1 MKLNAIIRN
10 SIIILSLAC
19 VPAFIAPAL
28 TPAAP
33 ERPKAALVQGGR
45 AEQWADSVM
54 ATMTMRQKVGQLFIP
69 RLDVFDNAAGHTA
82 LKKMVTQG
90 QVGGFLL
97 GKGTV
102 AGYANLIR
110 CAQDV
115 AKVPL
120 MVTLDGEW
128 GLAMRLSDAPRFPYS
143 MGLGAISDPELLYAY
158 GREVARECREVG
170 IHVNFAPVLDVN
182 SNPANPVIGYRSF
195 GENPQRVSAL
205 GCAYSRGLED
215 GGVMAVGKHFPG
227 HGDTSV
233 DSHKALP
240 TVDHSAAT
248 LENVD
253 LVPFRDFINSGF
265 GGIMVGH
272 LKVPALDASGT
283 PASLSAKVSTGLLKK
298 EMGFGGLV
306 FTDALAMK
314 GAVANEGGNNCV
326 AALKAGA
333 DVLLGSG
340 SPYNDI
346 EAVVAAVKSG
356 AVSEKRVEES
366 CRKILAAKY
375 QLGLAD
381 GAVTPRKNVKAVVNG
396 PASKSVN
403 ERLAAG
409 SITAVR
415 TDGVTLPIGN
425 LGKVD
430 IAVVSIGA
438 DASNEFSN
446 LCRKYAAVTQYS
458 VGQSGLTASQL
469 QQIAKADVV
478 IAAVFS
484 NSAWAASALSKLAD
498 LEGCIG
504 VVFVNPYKMSALKA
518 GIGKLKTFVA
528 AYDNTPALRR
538 AAAQGLFG
546 GIAVTGRFPVNVEGI
561 AREGAG
567 VDIAKKR
574 LGYTS
579 PADAGFDPELEQRID
594 SIAGACLAAGAFPGC
609 QVVVARKGNVV
620 VDKCY
625 GKIERGGAADVT
637 GSTLYDIAS
646 MTKATATAGG
656 LMIAY
661 DEGLFGLKDRVSEHV
676 PGLKGT
682 DKENL
687 TVEQLL
693 YHESGMPASLNMIK
707 IMTDPGSYSGPLTR
721 SRARA
726 PYTVKVAPGVYA
738 HASAR
743 KRTDIIRRSSSD
755 EFDIEAAK
763 GWFVGQATKDT
774 IMDRIYNA
782 NLRASKKYLY
792 SCLNFCLLMDMEER
806 LTGVDHDQWVD
817 TELFGPLGADN
828 TCFRPLESHNIAQI
842 APTERDVYLR
852 GQTVRG
858 YVHDEVAAYSGGVQ
872 GNAGLFSTA
881 GDIAKYCQM
890 LLQKGEYGPERI
902 ISAATVD
909 LFTRSRSKG
918 GRRALA
924 FDLASGIRSLD
935 DTGANIDTY
944 GHTGF
949 TGTCFWIDPEEE
961 IVFVFLSN
969 RINPSRS
976 NSAFSSTNPRGAM
989 LRAVYSSLR

>member
-1 MKLNAIIRN
+1 MNIFT
-10 SIIILSLAC
+10 ILKTTLLAGAVC
-19 VPAFIAPAL
+19 VPALIAPAF
-28 TPAAP
+28 TPSAAEKP
-33 ERPKAALVQGGR
+33 RAALVQNAD
-45 AEQWADSVM
+45 AERWADSVM
-54 ATMTMRQKVGQLFIP
+54 ARMSTRGKVGQLFIP
-69 RLDVFDNAAGHTA
+69 RLDVFDNAAGHA
-82 LKKMVTQG
+82 SLKKMVTQG

-110 CAQDV
+110 GAQDV

-120 MVTLDGEW
+120 LVTLDGEW
-128 GLAMRLSDAPRFPYS
+128 GLSMRLSDAPRFPYS
-143 MGLGAISDPELLYAY
+143 MGLGAITDAELLYEY
-158 GREVARECREVG
+158 GREMARECREVG

-182 SNPANPVIGYRSF
+182 SNPSNPVIGYRSF

-205 GCAYSRGLED
+205 GCAYAKGLED

-240 TVDHSAAT
+240 TVDHSAST
-248 LENVD
+248 LEDVD
-253 LVPFRDFINSGF
+253 LVPFRDFINGGF

-283 PASLSAKVSTGLLKK
+283 PASLSKRVSTDLLKK

-314 GAVANEGGNNCV
+314 GAVAKPGENNCV
-326 AALKAGA
+326 TALKAGA

-340 SPYNDI
+340 SPYSDI
-346 EAVVAAVKSG
+346 EAVMAAVNSG
-356 AVSEKRVEES
+356 VISKERIDES

-381 GAVTPRKNVKAVVNG
+381 GAVTPRRNVKEIVNG
-396 PASKSVN
+396 PSAKSVN
-403 ERLAAG
+403 GRLAAG
-409 SITAVR
+409 CITAVR
-415 TDGVTLPIGN
+415 NASEMLPLGN
-425 LGKVD
+425 LGSTD

-438 DASNEFSN
+438 PASNEFSKF
-446 LCRKYAAVTQYS
+446 CAKYARVSEYS
-458 VGQSGLTASQL
+458 VGKEGLGAAEL
-469 QQIAKADVV
+469 QKINKADVV
-478 IAAVFS
+478 IAAVFN
-484 NSAWAASALSKLAD
+484 NSASSAAALDKLAAHP
-498 LEGCIG
+498 GAVG

-528 AYDNTPALRR
+528 AYDDTPALRR
-538 AAAQGLFG
+538 AAAQALFG
-546 GIAVTGRFPVNVEGI
+546 GIAVSGRFPVNVNGI
-561 AREGAG
+561 AREGEG
-567 VDIAKKR
+567 TDIAKSR

-579 PADAGFDPELEQRID
+579 PQDAGFSPDLQRRVD
-594 SIAGACLAAGAFPGC
+594 SIAKACVAAGAFPGC

-620 VDKCY
+620 IESNY
-625 GKIERGGAADVT
+625 GKIERGGTAPVT
-637 GSTLYDIAS
+637 DNTIYDIAS
-646 MTKATATAGG
+646 MTKAVATAGG
-656 LMIAY
+656 IMKAY
-661 DEGLFGLKDRVSEHV
+661 DEGLFGLKDRVSKFV
-676 PGLKGT
+676 PGLRGT

-707 IMTDPGSYSGPLTR
+707 IMTDPASYTGPLTK

-738 HASAR
+738 HSSAR
-743 KRTDIIRRSSSD
+743 KRTDIVRRSRS
-755 EFDIEAAK
+755 EGFDIEMAK
-763 GWFVGQATKDT
+763 GVFVGSAAKDT
-774 IMDRIYNA
+774 IMERIYNIG
-782 NLRASKKYLY
+782 LRSSKRYLY

-817 TELFGPLGADN
+817 TELFGPLGAVN
-828 TCFRPLESHNIAQI
+828 TCFRPLDRYSASQI
-842 APTERDVYLR
+842 APTENDTYLR

-858 YVHDEVAAYSGGVQ
+858 YVHDEVAAFSGGVQ

-881 GDIAKYCQM
+881 GDIAKYSQM
-890 LLQKGEYGPERI
+890 LLQKGVYGPERLL
-902 ISAATVD
+902 SEKTVD
-909 LFTRSRSKG
+909 LFTRSRSG
-918 GRRALA
+918 SGRRALA
-924 FDLASGIRSLD
+924 FDLASGLRSLD
-935 DTGANIDTY
+935 ETGAGVNTF

-961 IVFVFLSN
+961 LVFVFLSN

-976 NSAFSSTNPRGAM
+976 NRAFSDANPRGQ
-989 LRAVYSSLR
+989 LLQAVYSALR